1 MADKK
6 GLPEIL
12 SKSISTDISR
22 RNFGRGLTGVATQIA
37 TGPLLDSGISAV
49 KNLSKSSSILK
60 KIPMTKEL
68 IKQYYKIESLK
79 NKLLDNLSREEKFQ
93 IGGLTENTY
102 SGTVESYYEE
112 IKNLTEHKNRLTR
125 YSKITDPD
133 KIDFTYTY
141 RVNKQGNKVT
151 DFREPGEDYV
161 IEKDRI
167 KEELED
173 VTKRLKYKLDI
184 LKDDKNKVQKKA
196 VLELLK
202 LDNEQNEIRNI
213 ASDKK
218 LPFNFALEQVAK
230 EEYDFI
236 DDVSFGYG
244 QLSEDPNYE
253 SDNTVLNNA
262 REEYLIDDAF
272 ENTKKF
278 EDIENKYNIINSI
291 EEKEKI
297 KQAILNDTFMNLKDY
312 NFKSIGGVQGSIQ
325 QIIRDPNISADS
337 KERAAEQGAE
347 LYLKEEKKRIKS
359 LLESNTY
366 TVYGSGL
373 SGHSFPSGEKEI
385 EPIYSKDI
393 LNNVKEEIL
402 NAGKTIGGNIVK
414 DYVKDKFVTKGGF
427 KGQELEPGPWLKKL
441 AEYIK
446 SLRTPKPPSSST
458 IESDKTRAEQA
469 KKVKEVKQKVT
480 PKRNLVK
487 DLKGVGTVIKTSPYV
502 AATLTALTP
511 TKLDPENTA
520 EIPLETSPRG
530 YGVRRRENKGRSS
543 KDPNKNYN
551 RQRFI

>member
-12 SKSISTDISR
+12 SKGISTDISR

-49 KNLSKSSSILK
+49 KNLSKSSPILK

-79 NKLLDNLSREEKFQ
+79 DKLLDKLSNEEKFQ

-141 RVNKQGNKVT
+141 RVNKQGDKVT
-151 DFREPGEDYV
+151 DFRAPGEDYV

-167 KEELED
+167 KKELED

-213 ASDKK
+213 ASNKK
-218 LPFNFALEQVAK
+218 LPFNFAILQVNK
-230 EEYDFI
+230 EEYDYL
-236 DDVSFGYG
+236 DDVSFGSG
-244 QLSEDPNYE
+244 QLSEDPNSISNAE
-253 SDNTVLNNA
+253 VLNNA

-325 QIIRDPNISADS
+325 QIIRDPDISADS

-385 EPIYSKDI
+385 EPTYTKDI
-393 LNNVKEEIL
+393 LNTVKKEIFSAAGKVVKDQSI
-402 NAGKTIGGNIVK
+402 NAGKKILNKIIEKV
-414 DYVKDKFVTKGGF
+414 
-427 KGQELEPGPWLKKL
+427 QE
-441 AEYIK
+441 
-446 SLRTPKPPSSST
+446 PS
-458 IESDKTRAEQA
+458 
-469 KKVKEVKQKVT
+469 KVT
-480 PKRNLVK
+480 PKKTLSIEKLPGKGKIIDVESTKTEIKEPVKPKRNLTQ
-487 DLKGVGTVIKTSPYV
+487 DLVGGIGKRLKYSPIG
-502 AATLTALTP
+502 AALYTTEVG
-511 TKLDPENTA
+511 DA
-520 EIPLETSPRG
+520 ELPLETSPRG
-530 YGVRRRENKGRSS
+530 YGVRRENKGRSS